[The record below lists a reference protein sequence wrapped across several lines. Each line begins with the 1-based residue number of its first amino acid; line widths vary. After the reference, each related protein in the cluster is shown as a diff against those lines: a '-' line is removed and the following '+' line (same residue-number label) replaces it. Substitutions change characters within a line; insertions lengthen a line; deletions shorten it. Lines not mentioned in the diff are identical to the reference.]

1 MAKANADSPVVNG
14 CEGLKPRGER
24 GFHLSSNCP
33 LLRPAFAFGGRAACH
48 RSPLVIARGL
58 VVRAT
63 NRHSC
68 SKTPGAVSA
77 KAMAFIVPIVL
88 SAYLTAAAVG
98 SPTHAWVGRLGLL
111 PLFFAIRLF
120 RPLRACVCGALWG
133 ASLFVFCIAAGRTA
147 VAANLGSFALL
158 TGIPAL
164 YAFLGAWLTRRIG
177 FSPFVLGVGWMG
189 VELALAPLG
198 LHSGLLA
205 GTQDHT
211 ALMDYIG
218 RALGYVLVG
227 FLVAYVNAALV
238 AVLGRVRLS
247 VPRFVPTAASPDCGR
262 SLISQI
268 LGCLSLFALQPSH
281 PRAPPF

>member
-1 MAKANADSPVVNG
+1 MP
-14 CEGLKPRGER
+14 
-24 GFHLSSNCP
+24 
-33 LLRPAFAFGGRAACH
+33 
-48 RSPLVIARGL
+48 
-58 VVRAT
+58 AT
-63 NRHSC
+63 NRHLRFEAR
-68 SKTPGAVSA
+68 GAVSA
-77 KAMAFIVPIVL
+77 GIMAFVVPIVL

-98 SPTHAWVGRLGLL
+98 SPTYAWAGWLSLL
-111 PLFFAIRLF
+111 PLFFAIRLL
-120 RPLRACVCGALWG
+120 RPLRASAYAALWG
-133 ASLFVFCIAAGRTA
+133 ASLFVFSIVTGRTA
-147 VAANLGSFALL
+147 VSANLWSFALL

-164 YAFLGAWLTRRIG
+164 YTFLGAGLTRWMG

-189 VELALAPLG
+189 VELALAPMG

-238 AVLGRVRLS
+238 AVLGRVQLT
-247 VPRFVPTAASPDCGR
+247 VPRFVPTTALPVCGR

>member
-1 MAKANADSPVVNG
+1 MPAKGS
-14 CEGLKPRGER
+14 
-24 GFHLSSNCP
+24 
-33 LLRPAFAFGGRAACH
+33 AAGVALTLA
-48 RSPLVIARGL
+48 LVG
-58 VVRAT
+58 
-63 NRHSC
+63 
-68 SKTPGAVSA
+68 
-77 KAMAFIVPIVL
+77 

-98 SPTHAWVGRLGLL
+98 SPTHAWMGWLSLL
-111 PLFFAIRLF
+111 PLFVAIRVL
-120 RPLRACVCGALWG
+120 RPLRASACGALWG
-133 ASLFVFCIAAGRTA
+133 GCLFAFCIASGRTA
-147 VAANLGSFALL
+147 VSANLASLALL
-158 TGIPAL
+158 TAIPAI
-164 YAFLGAWLTRRIG
+164 YTFLGAGLTRWMG

-247 VPRFVPTAASPDCGR
+247 VPRFVPTTASPDCGR